1 MKTAVMTDSNS
12 GITPEEGK
20 KIGIY
25 SLPMP
30 VIIEGDVFY
39 EGKNIT
45 QEEYYGAM
53 TPVTQMAAVSVA
65 EARVLV
71 IQPWDKSTL
80 KPIEKAIQASDI
92 GINPQ
97 NDGSVIRLTFPQLT
111 EDRRKEL
118 VKDIKKMGE
127 ECKVAI
133 RSIRRD
139 AMEKFKA
146 MKKNNEITE
155 DDLKDCEDEIQKLT
169 DRFVKEVDGHVAEK
183 EKEILSI

>member
-1 MKTAVMTDSNS
+1 MEKSINVMLSDFA
-12 GITPEEGK
+12 GIRAGRANPSVLNK
-20 KIGIY
+20 
-25 SLPMP
+25 
-30 VIIEGDVFY
+30 VQV
-39 EGKNIT
+39 
-45 QEEYYGAM
+45 EYYGAM

-97 NDGSVIRLTFPQLT
+97 NDGTVIRLTFPQLT

-133 RSIRRD
+133 RSIRKR
-139 AMEKFKA
+139 
-146 MKKNNEITE
+146 NTV
-155 DDLKDCEDEIQKLT
+155 T
-169 DRFVKEVDGHVAEK
+169 W
-183 EKEILSI
+183 